1 MASAATL
8 RPLLYCCP
16 VQQKMLQLQFRLRL
30 LLAVVQYGGGYGTY
44 LLSRLTLTVRPSVS
58 KIVAPLPTPKDNLT
72 THSKQPPSTV
82 VNIRNLNPPARI
94 SAHTAPRTPA
104 PSILTRATHPPS
116 RSKWKLGRHPSV
128 SNPLIRNATTT
139 THQAL
144 DGMPKL
150 AYNYKKGLA

>member
-1 MASAATL
+1 
-8 RPLLYCCP
+8 
-16 VQQKMLQLQFRLRL
+16 MLQLQFCLRL
-30 LLAVVQYGGGYGTY
+30 LLAYVY
-44 LLSRLTLTVRPSVS
+44 LTILYQQCSTVWWWLRYLSFVPPNINRPSVS
-58 KIVAPLPTPKDNLT
+58 KIVAPLPAPKDNLT

-104 PSILTRATHPPS
+104 PSILTRATHPPP

>member
-1 MASAATL
+1 M
-8 RPLLYCCP
+8 

-44 LLSRLTLTVRPSVS
+44 LLSRLTLTVRPSPRS
-58 KIVAPLPTPKDNLT
+58 WPPLPTPKDNLT

-104 PSILTRATHPPS
+104 PSILTRATHPPPK
-116 RSKWKLGRHPSV
+116 SKWKLGRHPSV

-150 AYNYKKGLA
+150 AYNYKKGLARAKAP